1 MESWVKE
8 NMGIGGLGLGRVG
21 CAPAFLGELTLCFP
35 ALLLDTGY
43 REPPQGAQKLLLFCF
58 TGLLTLLSI
67 LVTALL
73 LWKKVGDA
81 RTQRLFPHPVPC
93 GFRGAVSQWALASC
107 TRDPCL
113 AFRSRCSKPGLFS
126 LFQVMGP
133 SGYLV
138 EASSP
143 HANISSSPD
152 QEPLSWVFWIPSSP
166 EGRKKHLLSSVSHCH
181 SVREVSSVAPRFCR
195 DISCPA

>member
-126 LFQVMGP
+126 LFQVVGP

-166 EGRKKHLLSSVSHCH
+166 EGRKKHLLSSVSHRR
-181 SVREVSSVAPRFCR
+181 SAREVSPHRAALGSETQRGG
-195 DISCPA
+195 

>member
-1 MESWVKE
+1 MDKSTGWKRPKAAEGQGVKE
-8 NMGIGGLGLGRVG
+8 EGGRRQNQETLPGRKN
-21 CAPAFLGELTLCFP
+21 FLAE
-35 ALLLDTGY
+35 D
-43 REPPQGAQKLLLFCF
+43 
-58 TGLLTLLSI
+58 
-67 LVTALL
+67 
-73 LWKKVGDA
+73 
-81 RTQRLFPHPVPC
+81 TQRGAMALPGLKEEARQASGGTNLALNLSHPAALFPHPVPC

-126 LFQVMGP
+126 LFQVVGP
-133 SGYLV
+133 SGHLV

-166 EGRKKHLLSSVSHCH
+166 EGRKKHLLSSVSHRR
-181 SVREVSSVAPRFCR
+181 SAREVSPHRAALGSETQRGG
-195 DISCPA
+195 